1 MMSLP
6 DAVPLVAEKRTL
18 RQRIEALRLVVDQKD
33 GPDAARAIMQH
44 FLANR
49 TALGIRP
56 GMVVSGY
63 WPMSTEIDVR
73 PLLARLDQ
81 HQVICALPVVVAR
94 NEPLVFRR
102 WHPDDALEDGVF
114 GTKHPL
120 SDAPEVT
127 PDVIIAPLLAVDREG
142 YRLGQGGGYY
152 DRTLSALRR
161 HGPLVAIGVGYAVQV
176 VERVP
181 RGELDQKIDWILT
194 DAGLI
199 RAMPRQQG
207 DERGYPRPKKE
218 AT

>member
-73 PLLARLDQ
+73 PLLAHLEQ
-81 HQVICALPVVVAR
+81 HQLICALPVVVAR
-94 NEPLVFRR
+94 NAPLIFRR
-102 WHPDDALEDGVF
+102 WHPSDPLENGVF
-114 GTKHPL
+114 ETMHPVAG
-120 SDAPEVT
+120 APEVR
-127 PDVIIAPLLAVDREG
+127 PDVVIAPLLAVDPEG

-152 DRTLSALRR
+152 DRTLSVLRR
-161 HGPLVAIGVGYAVQV
+161 EGPVVVVGVGYKVQL

-181 RGELDQKIDWILT
+181 RGPLDQKVDWILT
-194 DAGLI
+194 DGGLVQATGDG
-199 RAMPRQQG
+199 RA
-207 DERGYPRPKKE
+207 ERP
-218 AT
+218 

>member
-73 PLLARLDQ
+73 PLLAHLEQ
-81 HQVICALPVVVAR
+81 HQLICALPVVVAR
-94 NEPLVFRR
+94 NAPLIFRR
-102 WHPDDALEDGVF
+102 WHPSDPLENGVF
-114 GTKHPL
+114 ETMHPVAG
-120 SDAPEVT
+120 APEVR
-127 PDVIIAPLLAVDREG
+127 PDVVIAPLLAVDPEG

-152 DRTLSALRR
+152 DRTLSVLRR
-161 HGPLVAIGVGYAVQV
+161 EGPVVVVGVGYKVQL

-181 RGELDQKIDWILT
+181 RGPLDQKVDWILT
-194 DAGLI
+194 DAGLVQATGDG
-199 RAMPRQQG
+199 RA
-207 DERGYPRPKKE
+207 ERP
-218 AT
+218 